1 MTMSGLYALVAL
13 FLTVALQGCGNGAT
27 YSSME
32 EALTQICQGSSCGAS
47 CRCCV
52 STLYLMGET
61 CAADIAKGLTPQ
73 DSQTCGS
80 CISAYTEGWKPE
92 DCFTERNLGHCGTQ
106 YWTNQRGEC
115 QKYNSTCGEG
125 YMGELS

>member
-73 DSQTCGS
+73 
-80 CISAYTEGWKPE
+80 
-92 DCFTERNLGHCGTQ
+92 ERNLGHCGTQ